1 MNDIVH
7 TQQKPLQRKEDIQK
21 GIAEL
26 LITPLLDDLEQA
38 YNDFKSKDLKSIH
51 QLTQA
56 LNTLVQKTNE
66 INSQVSYVNN
76 VLNYLSQ
83 N

>member
-1 MNDIVH
+1 MNNLVQE
-7 TQQKPLQRKEDIQK
+7 QQGQLQRKEDIQK
-21 GIAEL
+21 GVAEL
-26 LITPLLDDLEQA
+26 LITPLLDDLEKA

-56 LNTLVQKTNE
+56 LSIFVKKTNE
-66 INSQVSYVNN
+66 INSQVSYVNS